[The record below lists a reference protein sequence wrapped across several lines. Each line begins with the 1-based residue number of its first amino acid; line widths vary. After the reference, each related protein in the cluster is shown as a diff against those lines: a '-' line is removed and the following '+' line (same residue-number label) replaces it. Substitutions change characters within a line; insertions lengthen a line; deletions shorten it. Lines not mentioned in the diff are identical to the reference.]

1 VAFFDAIRLHGQT
14 GIIKWQYQTAAQLG
28 AWEVLHQAPQ
38 SGMPGRRAAV
48 VDTRWRLS
56 ATIVKADAFCLARSP
71 LVFVTDNG
79 WAWLVQPETLQQS
92 GSRLRAVLQRFVR
105 S

>member
-1 VAFFDAIRLHGQT
+1 MAFFDAIRLHGKT
-14 GIIKWQYQTAAQLG
+14 GTIKWQYHVAAQLG
-28 AWEVLHQAPQ
+28 AWEVLHQAP
-38 SGMPGRRAAV
+38 GMPGRRAAM

-56 ATIVKADAFCLARSP
+56 AAVVTVDAFCLARSP

-79 WAWLVQPETLQQS
+79 WSWLVEPQTLQQS
-92 GSRLRAVLQRFVR
+92 GTRLRAVLQQFVR